1 MNTRYH
7 LKDNTQLTH
16 IDLRIGAGNF
26 WAEPGTAVVEHEH
39 GTIKAG
45 LWIYVR
51 HQPDLDQRRRVGA
64 GQRFEV
70 AGHVIDVIGVE
81 ADAVTL
87 DIQSPDAPSSPG

>member
-16 IDLRIGAGNF
+16 SDLRIGAGNF
-26 WAEPGTAVVEHEH
+26 WAEPEAAVAGHAR
-39 GTIKAG
+39 GAIQAG

-51 HQPDLDQRRRVGA
+51 QQPDLDQRRRVGA

-70 AGHVIDVIGVE
+70 AGHVIDVIDVE

-87 DIQSPDAPSSPG
+87 DIQSPDAPGSPG